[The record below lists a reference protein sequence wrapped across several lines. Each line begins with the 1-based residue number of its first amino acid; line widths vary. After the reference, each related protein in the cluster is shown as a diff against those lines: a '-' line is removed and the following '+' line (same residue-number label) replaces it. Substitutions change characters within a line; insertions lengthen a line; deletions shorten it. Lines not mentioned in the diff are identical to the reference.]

1 MGYGIPEGEA
11 ELIGSIAFGDEVGN
25 STEYVSLMLTLTKP
39 NQGGGDTALENATIE
54 AKAVKVI
61 ENGVVYIIKNG
72 VKYTVTG
79 VAVK

>member
-1 MGYGIPEGEA
+1 
-11 ELIGSIAFGDEVGN
+11 
-25 STEYVSLMLTLTKP
+25 MLTLTKP
-39 NQGGGDTALENATIE
+39 NQGGEGSALENATIE